1 MNVAS
6 GQITGVHHLL
16 DERAKRDPST
26 TAVVCGRTRLT
37 YAELATRSDGLA
49 ARLVQHGVRPDGLV
63 GLLVERGVDMV
74 VALFAILKSGGAYV
88 PLDPDHPAALYHQG
102 TGLARQ
108 RQFDQAVQVWERV
121 IELDPDG
128 PFAAEARSRARSA
141 RDLQHIFAGA
151 S

>member
-6 GQITGVHHLL
+6 GQIIGVHHLL
-16 DERAKRDPST
+16 DERAERDPGR
-26 TAVVCGRTRLT
+26 TAVVCGRNRLT

-88 PLDPDHPAALYHQG
+88 PLDPDHPAGRLHML
-102 TGLARQ
+102 LA
-108 RQFDQAVQVWERV
+108 D
-121 IELDPDG
+121 
-128 PFAAEARSRARSA
+128 
-141 RDLQHIFAGA
+141 AGI
-151 S
+151 SVVLT